1 MEPPRAADGQREA
14 LMGTPRGPGAVL
26 PAPSAPSGPHIPE
39 AGLGSTL
46 DRGVGAGGGAVRSLE
61 PGRGASRS
69 RRSVPDKDRGQGQG
83 SIGDPNLPAG
93 AAASITRSALGHR
106 GRGEERLE
114 QIIFHS

>member
-69 RRSVPDKDRGQGQG
+69 RRSVPDKDRGQGHKSLTASG
-83 SIGDPNLPAG
+83 LLAG
-93 AAASITRSALGHR
+93 VAVSLT
-106 GRGEERLE
+106 
-114 QIIFHS
+114 

>member
-1 MEPPRAADGQREA
+1 M
-14 LMGTPRGPGAVL
+14 L

-69 RRSVPDKDRGQGQG
+69 RRHVRPKGRDQGHKVHG
-83 SIGDPNLPAG
+83 PAIRPAG
-93 AAASITRSALGHR
+93 GAASPRSSALGHR
-106 GRGEERLE
+106 GRGEGRL
-114 QIIFHS
+114 QLFSFDSLNFVCNWGRIRQLQHGRIHG

>member
-1 MEPPRAADGQREA
+1 
-14 LMGTPRGPGAVL
+14 MGTPRGPGAVL

-69 RRSVPDKDRGQGQG
+69 RRHVRPKERDQGHKVHG
-83 SIGDPNLPAG
+83 PAIRPAG
-93 AAASITRSALGHR
+93 AAASPRSSALGHR

-114 QIIFHS
+114 QIISHS